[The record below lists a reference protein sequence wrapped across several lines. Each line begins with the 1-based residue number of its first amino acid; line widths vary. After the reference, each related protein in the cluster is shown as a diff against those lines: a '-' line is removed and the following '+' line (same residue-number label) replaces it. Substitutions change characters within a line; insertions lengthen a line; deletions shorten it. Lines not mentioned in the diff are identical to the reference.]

1 MLHYYIQ
8 KGHSIKELLQ
18 LDEYEKL
25 FYIASMEKA
34 INEEEGLIEYIKRI
48 IGPS

>member
-8 KGHSIKELLQ
+8 RGHSIHDLLS

-25 FYIASMEKA
+25 FYIASMKKEITENKELSNQL
-34 INEEEGLIEYIKRI
+34 NEVT
-48 IGPS
+48 

>member
-8 KGHSIKELLQ
+8 KGHDIKQLLN

-25 FYIASMEKA
+25 FYIASMNLTITETRV
-34 INEEEGLIEYIKRI
+34 E
-48 IGPS
+48 